1 MKNLTTNHMKKNS
14 SQKAFPNHLLIK
26 TCSLFSIFHTKYL
39 WRIQPLMDDQHHL
52 WPRWSVPRSDQ
63 AYRCPGSRER
73 ASELRILGV
82 VGARRCERAWAV
94 NAPEQSRECR
104 AVSSESACARTGAR
118 IMYVTVT
125 PFRVLSSLPPPTNSP
140 SNPRYHSLYV
150 PLSRSLSFPLSLS
163 HLSSPLLLSPPPSL
177 FPSVF
182 PCSSFPVF
190 VVPLAAVRPWEQIHS
205 PSPTR
210 TPPLPP
216 KGTFHPPPRWY
227 GRALRS
233 LAPRPRRVYIP
244 HSPYLHL
251 YRLASRCMHA
261 CTDAY
266 ARRPASRAANSLLSR
281 KIKANTTGERDAG
294 HSRSFDRVNAS
305 RANSFGRVD
314 ALFFRRVE

>member
-1 MKNLTTNHMKKNS
+1 MPPS
-14 SQKAFPNHLLIK
+14 RAE
-26 TCSLFSIFHTKYL
+26 
-39 WRIQPLMDDQHHL
+39 
-52 WPRWSVPRSDQ
+52 SV
-63 AYRCPGSRER
+63 A
-73 ASELRILGV
+73 
-82 VGARRCERAWAV
+82 
-94 NAPEQSRECR
+94 
-104 AVSSESACARTGAR
+104 
-118 IMYVTVT
+118 
-125 PFRVLSSLPPPTNSP
+125 PFRARAHAPARARALCTSPLLRFVSCPLSLPPTNSP

-314 ALFFRRVE
+314 ALFFSESRVIVEVGFLEMPGSVEQRETFSSESFGD